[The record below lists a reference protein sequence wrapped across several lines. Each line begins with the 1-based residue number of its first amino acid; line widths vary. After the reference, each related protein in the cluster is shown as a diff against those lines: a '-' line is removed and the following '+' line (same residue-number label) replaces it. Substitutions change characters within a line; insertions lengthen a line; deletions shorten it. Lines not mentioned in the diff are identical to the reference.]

1 MAVVHWPSAFWLVMD
16 WLWALLLAPALG
28 LMVRSG
34 PPWKRRIPLRLSTV
48 LGTLGVLAGNTAAE
62 WFGIG
67 DEPGIDWD
75 RHFL

>member
-1 MAVVHWPSAFWLVMD
+1 MAVVHWLSAFWLVMD
-16 WLWALLLAPALG
+16 WLWAVLLGLALG
-28 LMVRSG
+28 LMVRSV
-34 PPWKRRIPLRLSTV
+34 PPWKRRIPLRRPTA

-62 WFGIG
+62 RFGIG